1 MSFFRAT
8 FATLTA
14 MLATVQSAA
23 LIGVDG
29 VPVTVEV
36 DVSPG
41 LPAFTIVG
49 LPDQSVSEARE
60 RVRAA
65 IRNSGLPFPA
75 ARITVNL
82 APADLRKEGP
92 MYDLPIALALLR
104 AQELLPAQAL
114 SSYLIAG
121 ELALDGQIRPIGG
134 AVNLALLAA
143 QGGDRVLLGPENAA
157 EAALIDGVTAY
168 GAPSLLL
175 AYQHLSGQSPLPVA
189 QGSELLSDLSDVADM
204 ADIKGQAQARRA
216 LEIALAGGHNLLMV
230 GSPGSGKTMLARRAP
245 GLLPPLTR
253 LEALEVTRIHS
264 AAGLTAARSGLI
276 RTPPFR
282 APHHTVSD
290 AGLIGGGSI
299 PKPGEVSLAHRGLL
313 FLDEFPEFSRK
324 ALETLRQPLEDGQV
338 VISRARASLSYPA
351 RFQLIAAMNPCPCG
365 HFGDPSKA
373 CTCSPTA
380 RMRYAAR
387 LSGPLLDRIDVRVN
401 VPHLS
406 AQELN
411 RAETPEKSEVI
422 RGRVAAARQIMLE
435 RQGERNS
442 LLMGQALRQHAALGA
457 GPSSFML
464 AAAKQLG
471 LSGRGYDRVLRLG
484 RTVADLAGSADIRE
498 VHLAEAVALRPREV

>member
-1 MSFFRAT
+1 
-8 FATLTA
+8 
-14 MLATVQSAA
+14 MLATLHSAA
-23 LIGVDG
+23 FIGVDA
-29 VPVTVEV
+29 VAVTVEV

-92 MYDLPIALALLR
+92 LYDLPIALALLA
-104 AQELLPAQAL
+104 AQELLPLEAL
-114 SSYLIAG
+114 RGHLIAG
-121 ELALDGQIRPIGG
+121 ELALDGHIRAVGG

-143 QGGDRVLLGPENAA
+143 TRGDQVLLSPDNAA
-157 EAALIDGVTAY
+157 EAALIEEVRAY
-168 GAPSLLL
+168 PAATLLE
-175 AYQHLSGQSPLPVA
+175 AYRHLSGQQPLEPA
-189 QGSELLSDLSDVADM
+189 HSAEQTPDPGDLPDM
-204 ADIKGQAQARRA
+204 ADIKGQTQARRA

-253 LEALEVTRIHS
+253 SEALEVTRIHS
-264 AAGLTAARSGLI
+264 AAGLTTARSALV

-299 PKPGEVSLAHRGLL
+299 PKPGEVSLAHRGVL

-351 RFQLIAAMNPCPCG
+351 RFQLVAAMNPCPCG
-365 HFGDPSKA
+365 HYGDPNKA
-373 CTCSPTA
+373 CTCTPIA
-380 RMRYAAR
+380 RQRYTAR

-401 VPHLS
+401 VPRLLPEELVRAAKPENS
-406 AQELN
+406 A
-411 RAETPEKSEVI
+411 AV
-422 RGRVAAARQIMLE
+422 RGRIAIARQTMLE

-442 LLMGQALRQHAALGA
+442 LLSGQALRQHAALA
-457 GPSSFML
+457 SGPSAFML
-464 AAAKQLG
+464 AAARQLG
-471 LSGRGYDRVLRLG
+471 LSGRGHDRVLRLA
-484 RTVADLAGSADIRE
+484 RTIADLAQSADIHE
-498 VHLAEAVALRPREV
+498 VHLAEAVALRPREL